1 MRLDHLIYIAQILR
15 ILSFL
20 VKSSIFRFYFEDDL
34 RIEELRNGIQY
45 WGEDQKAS
53 LREGFEIVHYNCILI
68 TPSSYLTDIAYII

>member
-1 MRLDHLIYIAQILR
+1 MRLDYLIYIAQILR

-34 RIEELRNGIQY
+34 QIEELRNGIQY
-45 WGEDQKAS
+45 WGEDQKVS
-53 LREGFEIVHYNCILI
+53 LREGFEIVRYNCILI

>member
-15 ILSFL
+15 ILSFQ
-20 VKSSIFRFYFEDDL
+20 VESSIFRFYFEDDL

-45 WGEDQKAS
+45 WGEDQKVS